1 MTGGSDR
8 AILSF
13 MDILTQASR
22 LEALGN
28 PTRLAIYRALVRAG
42 HAGTPVG
49 KLQET
54 IGIPASTLS
63 HHLAKLCACG
73 LAGQTREGTVLRCR
87 AHYDVMDQLVGFLVA
102 ECCVDAAAE
111 ACAGVECASPASG

>member
-1 MTGGSDR
+1 
-8 AILSF
+8 

-28 PTRLAIYRALVRAG
+28 PTRLAIYRGLVRAG
-42 HAGTPVG
+42 HAGAPVG
-49 KLQET
+49 KLQEA

-73 LAGQTREGTVLRCR
+73 LVGQTREGTVLRCR
-87 AHYDVMDQLVGFLVA
+87 AHFDVMDQLVGFLVN
-102 ECCVDAAAE
+102 ECCADAAAP
-111 ACAGVECASPASG
+111 ACNPEVCA

>member
-1 MTGGSDR
+1 MVLQHSG
-8 AILSF
+8 

-42 HAGTPVG
+42 HAGAPVG
-49 KLQET
+49 RLQDE

-73 LAGQTREGTVLRCR
+73 LVGQTREGTVLRCR
-87 AHYDVMDQLVGFLVA
+87 AHFDVMNELVGFLVN
-102 ECCVDAAAE
+102 ECCADASLQSCGTE
-111 ACAGVECASPASG
+111 ECA